1 MSERNEKRREEGKD
15 RGSVD
20 KEKEGCSR
28 REQEKK
34 GGKERVDI

>member
-1 MSERNEKRREEGKD
+1 MSERDEKRREEGKD

-28 REQEKK
+28 RERGKRRGK
-34 GGKERVDI
+34 GES

>member
-1 MSERNEKRREEGKD
+1 MSERDEKRIEEGKD

-28 REQEKK
+28 RERGKRRGK
-34 GGKERVDI
+34 GES